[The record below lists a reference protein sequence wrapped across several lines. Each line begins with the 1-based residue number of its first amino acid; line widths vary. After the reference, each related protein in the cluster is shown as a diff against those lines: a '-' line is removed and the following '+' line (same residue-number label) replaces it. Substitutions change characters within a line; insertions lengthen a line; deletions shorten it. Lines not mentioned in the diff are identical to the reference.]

1 MQRGEK
7 KTAMIGNIWM
17 RTGEEMGT
25 GMMQRGTGGGGGEEK
40 QQKLMGDFDV
50 RKLHHG

>member
-1 MQRGEK
+1 MQPGEK

-25 GMMQRGTGGGGGEEK
+25 EMMQRGTGGGGGGKTTEIN
-40 QQKLMGDFDV
+40 GRF
-50 RKLHHG
+50 

>member
-1 MQRGEK
+1 MQPREK

-17 RTGEEMGT
+17 WTGEEMGT
-25 GMMQRGTGGGGGEEK
+25 GMMQRGTGGGEEK

>member
-1 MQRGEK
+1 MQPREK

-17 RTGEEMGT
+17 WTGEEMGT
-25 GMMQRGTGGGGGEEK
+25 GMMQRGTGGGGEEK